1 MNVDDDVIDVT
12 EALAPTGWAMK
23 DIDPVREL
31 AKFEAAAEL
40 QRKLIPASIKCTKPQ
55 DWVEMGGKVYLQGTG
70 VERIAGLWGLVFDAP
85 KIEKMD
91 LGGGDFA
98 YVVSGMAG
106 SRRTGVFY
114 KSIEGGRASDD
125 PFFDRFDED
134 KPQDFKSLPA
144 DQRREWHRAH
154 RIRPD
159 ELDVRKAAVTNWQT
173 RAASMLTG
181 MRGLTKADLEQAG
194 LTGVK
199 SVQFAS
205 GAKGGAAAPEEIAQA
220 RTELW
225 NDIMKRT
232 GGDIEAARNLLK
244 EITSFKGDDGKVF
257 PGYANHEGIKSGG
270 MIGSARKKLAVHPTF
285 GDAPEPGSR
294 G

>member
-1 MNVDDDVIDVT
+1 MGEPIVNVDTDVVDVS
-12 EALAPTGWAMK
+12 EALTPTGWAMM
-23 DIDPVREL
+23 DVDPTREL
-31 AKFEAAAEL
+31 KKFEDAAEL
-40 QRKLIPASIKCTKPQ
+40 QRRLIPASIKCTKPQ

-70 VERIAGLWGLVFDAP
+70 VERIAGLWGLVFGEP
-85 KIEKMD
+85 TIEKLPLD
-91 LGGGDFA
+91 GEDYA
-98 YVVSGMAG
+98 YVVSGFAA

-114 KSIEGGRASDD
+114 KSIEGGRSSDD

-134 KPQDFKSLPA
+134 KPNDFKSLAA
-144 DQRREWHRAH
+144 DVRREWHRVH

-181 MRGLTKADLEQAG
+181 MRGLTKKDLEDAG
-194 LTGVK
+194 LTGIK

-205 GAKGGAAAPEEIAQA
+205 GAKGGAAAPADLVDA
-220 RTELW
+220 RTAFW

-232 GGDIEAARNLLK
+232 GGDIEAARRVLK
-244 EITSFKGDDGKVF
+244 EVTAFGDFAGYTNHESIKNPKVIEIATGKVK
-257 PGYANHEGIKSGG
+257 A
-270 MIGSARKKLAVHPTF
+270 HPTF
-285 GDAPEPGSR
+285 GDAPEPGSK

>member
-1 MNVDDDVIDVT
+1 MGEPIVNVDDDVIDVT

-106 SRRTGVFY
+106 SRRTGVF
-114 KSIEGGRASDD
+114 SPREAMT
-125 PFFDRFDED
+125 
-134 KPQDFKSLPA
+134 KPS
-144 DQRREWHRAH
+144 
-154 RIRPD
+154 
-159 ELDVRKAAVTNWQT
+159 
-173 RAASMLTG
+173 
-181 MRGLTKADLEQAG
+181 
-194 LTGVK
+194 
-199 SVQFAS
+199 AS
-205 GAKGGAAAPEEIAQA
+205 GKPLPGANSSP
-220 RTELW
+220 
-225 NDIMKRT
+225 
-232 GGDIEAARNLLK
+232 
-244 EITSFKGDDGKVF
+244 
-257 PGYANHEGIKSGG
+257 
-270 MIGSARKKLAVHPTF
+270 
-285 GDAPEPGSR
+285 
-294 G
+294 